1 MSTWKGTLEQVVET
15 RRSALVGYAY
25 LFTGERAAAEDLV
38 HDAII
43 RTFTRARDLGNVHA
57 AEGYVKR
64 VIATQFINSTR
75 SAKVLRDKSHLIATP
90 EGMPGHAR
98 TVVDA
103 VSVEA
108 AIMTLSPRERA
119 CIVLRFYEDQTVPE
133 IARSLGLADGT
144 VKRYLHTAIG
154 RLHEV
159 LGDVPG
165 LRLSTDDVIAV
176 TPRSNS

>member
-1 MSTWKGTLEQVVET
+1 MSNWKGTLEQVVQT
-15 RRSALVGYAY
+15 RRGSLVGYAY
-25 LFTGERAAAEDLV
+25 LFTGDRAAAEDLV

-43 RTFTRARDLGNVHA
+43 RTFTRARDLGNIHA

-90 EGMPGHAR
+90 EGTPGHAGA
-98 TVVDA
+98 VADS

-108 AIMTLSPRERA
+108 AIMTLTPRERA

-133 IARSLGLADGT
+133 MARSLGIAEGT
-144 VKRYLHTAIG
+144 IKRYLHTAIG

-159 LGDVPG
+159 LGDTPG
-165 LRLSTDDVIAV
+165 LRLTPDDNRVAV
-176 TPRSNS
+176 TPRSK